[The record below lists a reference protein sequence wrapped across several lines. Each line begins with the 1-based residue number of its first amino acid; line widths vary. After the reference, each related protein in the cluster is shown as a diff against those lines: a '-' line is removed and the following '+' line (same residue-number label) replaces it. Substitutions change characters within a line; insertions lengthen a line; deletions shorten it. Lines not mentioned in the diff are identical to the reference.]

1 MGDDAELYWEMEHD
15 PFFWNQVERYNESY
29 SIPKKKSA
37 KKKKTTQ
44 RKSKGRRK
52 KENTALFIDGEN
64 ISSKKAEQIQKI
76 ASEQGVLGTK
86 KVYGLQKD
94 TRTKSWLDQAK
105 DLGIED
111 IRLCG
116 NPEKDKVDKK
126 IQKDVKKEIENNK
139 LVDVV
144 CIATSDKG
152 YTETVRELRRQG
164 KRVVGIG
171 EKKAPKEL
179 RDAYSKFIEIE

>member
-1 MGDDAELYWEMEHD
+1 MGDDAELYYEMEHD
-15 PFFWNQVERYNESY
+15 PFFWNQVERYNGSY
-29 SIPKKKSA
+29 SVPKNQNK

-44 RKSKGRRK
+44 RKKEGRRK

-64 ISSKKAEQIQKI
+64 ISSKRAKQIQKI
-76 ASEQGVLGTK
+76 ASEQGVLGTE

-94 TRTKSWLDQAK
+94 ARTKSWSDEAK
-105 DLGIED
+105 DLGIKD

-116 NPEKDKVDKK
+116 NPEKHKVDKK
-126 IQKDVKKEIENNK
+126 IKKDVRKEIKNNK
-139 LVDVV
+139 SVDVV

-152 YTETVRELRRQG
+152 YTGTVKELRRQG

-179 RDAYSKFIEIE
+179 RDACSEFIEIE